1 MRTTELIQESEDH
14 FKKGDLDKAVQ
25 KLNHALLIDPENE
38 YVKKL
43 LLEFYISQDKSEDAL
58 NLINELLLKDNNN
71 VDLLFSKANC
81 LNDLDQTNEA
91 IIIYDYI
98 ITIRKDFYLAYGARG
113 ISFSKLGQK
122 EKALDDLNYSLKF
135 ERKKAIL
142 FTQRALIHIENQN
155 FESALTDLNKA
166 LKIDKQ
172 SEVARINRAC
182 VLRMLG
188 ERGKALKD
196 IQKSEA
202 NIELNAE
209 GYLQKGIIHFKNNDN
224 EKALECYNKSIGI
237 EPNLVEAIYSR
248 ALVHC
253 RLEDFQKSIEDLNR
267 AMEVDNSHFIDFLL
281 NGFAYVYF
289 KMKKYN
295 KAIEFAEKTLEKYP
309 NFYWANLTLAE
320 TYGEIENKDEFY
332 RNLKI
337 AIKGGIGIQ
346 DIDESIRKKY
356 AKDKEFKTLTRKL
369 KQYGPYG

>member
-1 MRTTELIQESEDH
+1 MRITELIHESRDH
-14 FKKGDLDKAVQ
+14 FETGDFDKTIQ
-25 KLNHALLIDPENE
+25 KLNHALLIDPGNE
-38 YVKKL
+38 EVKKIL
-43 LLEFYISQDKSEDAL
+43 LGIYLHLDKSADAL
-58 NLINELLLKDNNN
+58 NLINELLLKDSSN

-81 LNDLDQTNEA
+81 LNDLNQTNEA
-91 IIIYDYI
+91 IETYDHI
-98 ITIRKDFYLAYGARG
+98 ITIRKDFYLAYGARS
-113 ISFSKLGQK
+113 ISFLKLGQK
-122 EKALDDLNYSLKF
+122 EKALDDINYSLKF
-135 ERKKAIL
+135 EKKKAIL

-155 FESALTDLNKA
+155 FESALNDLNKA

-172 SEVARINRAC
+172 SEIARINRAF

-188 ERGKALKD
+188 ERRKALKD

-202 NIELNAE
+202 NIELDAE
-209 GYLQKGIIHFKNNDN
+209 GYLQKGIIHFKNNDD
-224 EKALECYNKSIGI
+224 EKALECYNKSIDI

-248 ALVHC
+248 ALVYC

-267 AMEVDNSHFIDFLL
+267 AMEVENSHFMDFLL

-337 AIKGGIGIQ
+337 AIQGGIGIE

-356 AKDKEFKTLTRKL
+356 AKDKEFKILTRKL
-369 KQYGPYG
+369 KQYGPHG